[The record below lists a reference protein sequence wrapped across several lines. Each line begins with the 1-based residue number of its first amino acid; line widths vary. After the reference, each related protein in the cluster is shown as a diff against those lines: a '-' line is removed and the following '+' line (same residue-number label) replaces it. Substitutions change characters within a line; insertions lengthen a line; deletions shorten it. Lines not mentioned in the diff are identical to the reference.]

1 MYDIPY
7 LYIPCNTSIRR
18 HYDISLLDQ
27 DCETWWGGGGW
38 GERERRGTAVVQAES
53 TIPFAHAKIF
63 LCDDGWVMKFG
74 F

>member
-27 DCETWWGGGGW
+27 DCETWWGGGG
-38 GERERRGTAVVQAES
+38 GGRERGGGLRLYRPSLLSRLHMLKYFYAMM
-53 TIPFAHAKIF
+53 
-63 LCDDGWVMKFG
+63 DG
-74 F
+74 